1 MGVFNWRGT
10 SCLPEAL
17 QGAPSSRSLPECGEC
32 AVRRTYPAIRYHLW
46 NSTGTSYHVCER
58 PHRSPSKAIVHGIGM
73 DGTGIVHGGLEWRRP
88 TLYPCSVVLGCEK
101 FGCILGSPAR
111 PFKVAQRLM
120 GRTSTRPTRAAA
132 IQGLLF
138 RALAWLNI
146 YIMPGTLVW
155 SLTLFLH
162 HPTTLSIRY

>member
-46 NSTGTSYHVCER
+46 NSTGTSYQVCER

-120 GRTSTRPTRAAA
+120 GRKAPDQREQQLSKA
-132 IQGLLF
+132 F
-138 RALAWLNI
+138 CFEHS
-146 YIMPGTLVW
+146 PG
-155 SLTLFLH
+155 
-162 HPTTLSIRY
+162 